1 MVAYALLVVEDVT
14 TIYKETKMNSQ
25 AKDWK
30 DVMDKKIGSLHTNF
44 IWDLIELPKGEKDI
58 GCKWV
63 FDMTDDP
70 FSQERVKYRAR
81 LVAKS
86 YMINRKELTT
96 MSYSLRLRNILQLEF
111 C

>member
-44 IWDLIELPKGEKDI
+44 I
-58 GCKWV
+58 
-63 FDMTDDP
+63 
-70 FSQERVKYRAR
+70 
-81 LVAKS
+81 
-86 YMINRKELTT
+86 
-96 MSYSLRLRNILQLEF
+96 
-111 C
+111 